1 MPVSSVFNDSEG
13 LYRTTVCLVR
23 KPHYSAR
30 QMRFGS
36 RVRAIFFSQ
45 IRHRNALT
53 KIAWEDD
60 VQALGM
66 AMSTVASEKNRELL
80 LYYGKQSWRQSIGQR
95 ANDVRVARNFH
106 RSLFLRI
113 GNFLY
118 FSKTNFCNIQKVSS
132 ILSIYNILA
141 FVNKVQQKYI
151 FSNNTTVCLPN
162 IFVSK

>member
-1 MPVSSVFNDSEG
+1 MNEVSAWLYPSILVDSLKMDYPFRIAWKIGEGVFVGEGATAHRLVLDGQSISSSSVQSANNKMPVSSVFNDSEG

-30 QMRFGS
+30 QMLFGS

-53 KIAWEDD
+53 EIAWEDD

-80 LYYGKQSWRQSIGQR
+80 LYYGKQSWRQSIG
-95 ANDVRVARNFH
+95 
-106 RSLFLRI
+106 
-113 GNFLY
+113 
-118 FSKTNFCNIQKVSS
+118 
-132 ILSIYNILA
+132 
-141 FVNKVQQKYI
+141 
-151 FSNNTTVCLPN
+151 
-162 IFVSK
+162 